1 MEKII
6 FYLSTWLPSIIDCGL
21 SWISIFTW
29 IRSLPQV
36 YQFGLSEMPESQLKR
51 YLSPFV
57 YTSMCFDFVTFET
70 WSDLWFFKS
79 HICLIFCKFSI
90 PFFFLMTY
98 DGGFFPQNG
107 EIEWGV
113 ICFSEASMSWILVVK
128 PVMRFGS
135 IFIYAVHI
143 CWKRLRKR
151 FQTSSCRSFI
161 LISYGLIIWSTIF
174 NAVV

>member
-1 MEKII
+1 MNI
-6 FYLSTWLPSIIDCGL
+6 CHC
-21 SWISIFTW
+21 
-29 IRSLPQV
+29 RSGVCSNFHSSLCLL
-36 YQFGLSEMPESQLKR
+36 FGLHVWFMAEQKSELACCHQYRTVQQVWHPHLITAENIPHRVQNLK
-51 YLSPFV
+51 
-57 YTSMCFDFVTFET
+57 
-70 WSDLWFFKS
+70 
-79 HICLIFCKFSI
+79 HIYFNNHFLFL
-90 PFFFLMTY
+90 FFLMTY

-143 CWKRLRKR
+143 CWKRLRKH
-151 FQTSSCRSFI
+151 FQTGSCRSFI

>member
-6 FYLSTWLPSIIDCGL
+6 FYLSTWLSSIIDCGL

-29 IRSLPQV
+29 IRRLPQV

-57 YTSMCFDFVTFET
+57 YTSVF
-70 WSDLWFFKS
+70 WFCNFWN
-79 HICLIFCKFSI
+79 LIRLVIFQISYLPYLLQIFYS
-90 PFFFLMTY
+90 FFFLMTY